1 MSDQDGPAD
10 PPHEEPPTEPED
22 APSKPKEPPT
32 VDEWIEKQRQGYTRH
47 SSFHTIYVREDMKQ
61 ILLCVTE
68 EGMGRLFFTQLTSQG
83 AEGGLPMNRDETPK
97 NVGLQFVFAPNKK
110 EVMLVEA
117 QAPITGAQLHL
128 AASMYEDVQCSKV

>member
-47 SSFHTIYVREDMKQ
+47 SSFQPKSLYTLSLTSLGH
-61 ILLCVTE
+61 
-68 EGMGRLFFTQLTSQG
+68 RLFH
-83 AEGGLPMNRDETPK
+83 EPMPVPYT
-97 NVGLQFVFAPNKK
+97 
-110 EVMLVEA
+110 
-117 QAPITGAQLHL
+117 
-128 AASMYEDVQCSKV
+128 AACAHRS